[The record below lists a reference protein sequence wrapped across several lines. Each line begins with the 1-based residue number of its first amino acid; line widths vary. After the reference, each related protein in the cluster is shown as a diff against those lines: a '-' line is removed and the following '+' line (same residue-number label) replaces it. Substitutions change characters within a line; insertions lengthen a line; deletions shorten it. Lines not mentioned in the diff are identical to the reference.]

1 MASKVQGIIQKINP
15 DGGSTVYSIAPTVYG
30 YCETAANTAAK
41 TVDMTGFTN
50 DNLVEG
56 TTIFVKFKYANTAS
70 SPTLKVGSADAKNL
84 YQYGT
89 TKMGTTDANGG
100 WYANSVMCLTY
111 DGSGWVRTYT
121 TGNTEYTNLK
131 LGQGYG
137 TCTTAESTTAKV
149 GIMSSYELTTGGI
162 VAIKFTYAVPAS
174 STLNINSKGAKAI
187 YYRGAAIPAGKI
199 KAGDTAYFM
208 YNSYYHLLGVDRI
221 EDIPTK
227 TSDLTND
234 SGFIT
239 ASDIPTCS
247 INWDSY

>member
-15 DGGSTVYSIAPTVYG
+15 DGGSTVYSIASTVYG

-89 TKMGTTDANGG
+89 TNMGTTDANGG

-137 TCTTAESTTAKV
+137 TCTTAESTIAKV
-149 GIMSSYELTTGGI
+149 GIMSSYELTT
-162 VAIKFTYAVPAS
+162 
-174 STLNINSKGAKAI
+174 
-187 YYRGAAIPAGKI
+187 GAAIPAGKI

-239 ASDIPTCS
+239 AGDIPACS
-247 INWDSY
+247 INWDTY